1 MPLVEKPPKSVILR
15 AAPVLLLVPE
25 ISGFTNLMSSHFKW
39 HLIHFPKKFTK
50 FPVQDKTYLIINDGP
65 ERSFYAS
72 PTSSLLLSFDH
83 SLSLSRSFLNT
94 PCHSFTL
101 YLWLSSLQP
110 WELQDGL

>member
-39 HLIHFPKKFTK
+39 HLIYFPKKFTK
-50 FPVQDKTYLIINDGP
+50 FPVQDK
-65 ERSFYAS
+65 
-72 PTSSLLLSFDH
+72 TSSLLLSFDH

-110 WELQDGL
+110 LELQDGL